1 MTPNSSF
8 TIYHST
14 FLTMR
19 HLIFVF
25 ALCGLSLLA
34 NAAAPDHSAWD
45 KLLKKHVDNKG
56 VVNYA
61 GFKKDYD
68 DLKKYLDMLSAN
80 APADAWTKDDQLAY
94 WINAYN
100 AFTVQ
105 LILDNYGVKSIKD
118 IGAKIKIPFVNTPW
132 DVKFITIGGKKMDL
146 NNIEHGIIRKKFAEP
161 RIHFALV
168 CAAKSCP
175 PLRNEAYTADRLNT
189 QLDDQGRDFLN
200 DPTKNEVTE
209 KSAEI
214 SKILSWYGG
223 DFTKT
228 MPMVDWINKYANKKM
243 SKDGSISYK
252 TYNWE
257 LNGK

>member
-1 MTPNSSF
+1 MKTTQRLLMTAA
-8 TIYHST
+8 
-14 FLTMR
+14 
-19 HLIFVF
+19 FVF
-25 ALCGLSLLA
+25 GTLFSINYRATAHPTAGKPVEH
-34 NAAAPDHSAWD
+34 AAWSG
-45 KLLKKHVDNKG
+45 LLKKYVDAKG

-61 GFKKDYD
+61 GFKKDSD
-68 DLKKYLDMLSAN
+68 ALKKYLELLSAN
-80 APADAWTKDDQLAY
+80 APDESSWSKDEQLAY

-105 LILDNYGVKSIKD
+105 LILDNYPVASIKD

-175 PLRNEAYTADRLNT
+175 PLRNEAYTADRLNA

-228 MPMVDWINKYANKKM
+228 MPMVDWLNKYANKKM